1 MRASDD
7 LADLVRAARTAEVP
21 LCQVDEAELL
31 AVGWVPPA
39 RAAGSRF
46 AGSAAPT
53 AFPGLA
59 QAQDHLV
66 AAGLARRSMT
76 DLPVELTPTGRLADY
91 LVLVSRDRLATA
103 TWVQETTGEQTGE
116 QTGGWLV
123 RRLTLLRSAPVVV
136 LERVASDV
144 PDPARPLPVA
154 VVLAG
159 VEAVADELVA
169 LAFRPPAQAGERQSA
184 TGTGSLYVGPDRKA
198 AEIPSLLLHRW
209 DEPTG
214 ELRWRRM
221 SLFARRTE
229 RDRLGGRV
237 PLTLPRVT
245 PADYRAHLLTRMT
258 TPEPPAPVAR

>member
-1 MRASDD
+1 MQGSDD
-7 LADLVRAARTAEVP
+7 LADLVHAARTAEVP
-21 LCQVDEAELL
+21 LCQVDEAGLL

-59 QAQDHLV
+59 QAQERLV
-66 AAGLARRSMT
+66 AAGLARRAMT

-103 TWVQETTGEQTGE
+103 TWVNGTAGEQTGE
-116 QTGGWLV
+116 RAGGWRV

-136 LERVASDV
+136 VERVASDV
-144 PDPARPLPVA
+144 PDPAQPLPVA
-154 VVLAG
+154 IVLAG

-169 LAFRPPAQAGERQSA
+169 LAFRPPVQASERQSA
-184 TGTGSLYVGPDRKA
+184 AGTESLYVGPDRKA
-198 AEIPSLLLHRW
+198 AEVPSLLVHRW

-245 PADYRAHLLTRMT
+245 PADYRAHLLSRMSAAELSG
-258 TPEPPAPVAR
+258 PGAR